1 MSINMSNIVKIK
13 EKLKSPFD
21 KKVLKEDYDSSI
33 DNEEPDFLS
42 HVDIKEH
49 TYEEIFLGGVKSM
62 IEDNYFRSVVG
73 NRNILTITLTSGK
86 KMSRVVGLSHNEF
99 TEFEERYKKTGE
111 TFKSIEYKSRVIYIT
126 QWNSEYNCF
135 CVWKHMCKNP
145 MFRMTTGMT
154 GSVTHKYG
162 EDSIMFSEYENGE
175 SEYSV
180 HPLFEELSSL
190 SK

>member
-1 MSINMSNIVKIK
+1 MTPKPGKINLTQS
-13 EKLKSPFD
+13 
-21 KKVLKEDYDSSI
+21 LKELNDIVEWFAQQEDVDVEAGLVKVREATALIKDSKTRLA
-33 DNEEPDFLS
+33 E
-42 HVDIKEH
+42 VQ
-49 TYEEIFLGGVKSM
+49 
-62 IEDNYFRSVVG
+62 
-73 NRNILTITLTSGK
+73 
-86 KMSRVVGLSHNEF
+86 NEF
-99 TEFEERYKKTGE
+99 KEIEERYKRTGE
-111 TFKSIEYKSRVIYIT
+111 TFKTIEYKSRVIYIT
-126 QWNSEYNCF
+126 QWNSKYNCF